1 MKSNVP
7 QQIIFDLDDTLIHC
21 NKYFNLTL
29 GAFYELMQEWF
40 CDYNITID
48 EVRSKQ
54 IEIDVSGVNIFGF
67 ASQHFPQSL
76 IDTYVFFSKKYHR
89 AIDQDEQAQLQ
100 DLGMSVYEQEVEA
113 YPGMVETLELLRD
126 QGHTLHLYTGGEHII
141 QQRKIDQMK
150 LGEYFDDRIYITK
163 HKNIEAL
170 EAIIQKGNFDRSVTW
185 MIGNSLRTDIEPA
198 ISAGIHAIYIEQDVE
213 WQYNVIQLNK
223 PEDYS
228 LYTIKQLVDVPD
240 VIQGYLSGLQN

>member
-1 MKSNVP
+1 M
-7 QQIIFDLDDTLIHC
+7 
-21 NKYFNLTL
+21 
-29 GAFYELMQEWF
+29 
-40 CDYNITID
+40 
-48 EVRSKQ
+48 
-54 IEIDVSGVNIFGF
+54 
-67 ASQHFPQSL
+67 
-76 IDTYVFFSKKYHR
+76 
-89 AIDQDEQAQLQ
+89 
-100 DLGMSVYEQEVEA
+100 
-113 YPGMVETLELLRD
+113 
-126 QGHTLHLYTGGEHII
+126 I

-170 EAIIQKGNFDRSVTW
+170 EAIISKGNFDRSVTW

-223 PEDYS
+223 PDNYS
-228 LYTIKQLVDVPD
+228 LYTIKKLVDVPD